1 MTTGSPW
8 NRAATVELAAAFAV
22 GAVVL
27 GVAWF
32 GASGA
37 TVIADQIPWLNLAV
51 LGAVLPGI
59 AAGRWVLRGHQAVRR
74 RTDDLSGGFWISGLG
89 DVLQPVPTANGREG
103 FVSHPAMTRYHR
115 SGCLAAA
122 GKAVALESRA
132 VHERAGRTPCE
143 MCRP

>member
-1 MTTGSPW
+1 MTTASPW
-8 NRAATVELAAAFAV
+8 NRADTVELAGAFAV
-22 GAVVL
+22 GTIVL
-27 GVAWF
+27 SIAWF

-37 TVIADQIPWLNLAV
+37 TVIADQIAWLNLAV
-51 LGAVLPGI
+51 LGAVVPGM
-59 AAGRWVLRGHQAVRR
+59 AAGRWVLRGHQAFRR
-74 RTDDLSGGFWISGLG
+74 RTDGLSGGYRVSSPQ
-89 DVLQPVPTANGREG
+89 VAPESNGREA

-132 VHERAGRTPCE
+132 VHERAGRIPCE